1 MSFLACF
8 GCFVMLL
15 NGSIS
20 YIVDEFEIQCSV
32 VNYLFA
38 ADDVVVVV
46 NDAEEEELLTRPG
59 SRWSAASSGS
69 TSC

>member
-1 MSFLACF
+1 MSFLA
-8 GCFVMLL
+8 CFVMLL

-20 YIVDEFEIQCSV
+20 YIVHEFEIQCNV